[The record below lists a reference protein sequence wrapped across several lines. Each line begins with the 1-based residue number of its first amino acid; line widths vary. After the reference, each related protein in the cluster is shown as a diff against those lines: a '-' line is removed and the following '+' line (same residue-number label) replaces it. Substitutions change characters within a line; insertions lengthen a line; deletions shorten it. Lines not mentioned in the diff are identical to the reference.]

1 MHPGDVSDHTD
12 SDGSMTN
19 MAKEVQGKEKGE
31 ADASAKPA
39 KVKPV
44 KKVGQ
49 PAAGKKAEVSKK
61 SSKRSDES
69 RVAWF
74 DRFREYLREVS
85 YELRKVVWP
94 SRKETIGTTS
104 VVLIIVLICGVYLGI
119 IDYILSLLVGSL
131 LG

>member
-1 MHPGDVSDHTD
+1 
-12 SDGSMTN
+12 
-19 MAKEVQGKEKGE
+19 MAKEVQNKDKGE
-31 ADASAKPA
+31 VDTSAKPA
-39 KVKPV
+39 RVKPA
-44 KKVGQ
+44 KKAGQ
-49 PAAGKKAEVSKK
+49 QPAGKKAEASRK
-61 SSKRSDES
+61 SAKRSDES

-74 DRFREYLREVS
+74 DHLREYLREVS

-119 IDYILSLLVGSL
+119 IDYILSLLVGGL

>member
-1 MHPGDVSDHTD
+1 MDP
-12 SDGSMTN
+12 DGSMTN
-19 MAKEVQGKEKGE
+19 MGKEVQSKDKGE
-31 ADASAKPA
+31 ADASAKSP
-39 KVKPV
+39 KVKPL
-44 KKVGQ
+44 KKSGQ
-49 PAAGKKAEVSKK
+49 QPAGKKAEASKK
-61 SSKRSDES
+61 SVKRSDES

-74 DRFREYLREVS
+74 NRLREYLREVS

-119 IDYILSLLVGSL
+119 VDYLLSLLVGGL

>member
-1 MHPGDVSDHTD
+1 
-12 SDGSMTN
+12 
-19 MAKEVQGKEKGE
+19 MAKEVQSKDKGE
-31 ADASAKPA
+31 VDVSSKPA

-44 KKVGQ
+44 KKSGPQ
-49 PAAGKKAEVSKK
+49 PAGKKTEASRKPI
-61 SSKRSDES
+61 KRSGES

-74 DRFREYLREVS
+74 GRLREYLREVS

>member
-1 MHPGDVSDHTD
+1 
-12 SDGSMTN
+12 MTI
-19 MAKEVQGKEKGE
+19 MAKEVQNKEKGE

-44 KKVGQ
+44 KKAGQQ
-49 PAAGKKAEVSKK
+49 PAAKKAEASKK
-61 SSKRSDES
+61 SVKRSDES
-69 RVAWF
+69 RVAWL